1 MANERFVVRSVENS
15 GRVRTGAVSPGNAGA
30 RSEPAG
36 VWKFWV
42 FVKAKLGDQ
51 VIDGVMVTT
60 RGAR

>member
-1 MANERFVVRSVENS
+1 MRSVENS
-15 GRVRTGAVSPGNAGA
+15 GSVRTGAVSPGNAGA